1 MKIATKCYKI
11 LNVLFLI
18 YVVIRVVLVYRF
30 IPVGFLGKHT
40 DMSNLS
46 CPNNDL
52 GNVSDVLPQAFML
65 MIVIIILD
73 LFVCSF
79 MLIYAKLL
87 VPKFKLMNIF
97 RLIFKKTNEKDDE
110 LDELGVLDT
119 DVWQMELLF
128 VILSEASVPFVSFF
142 CYVILVPITVIISMN
157 SPAFLS
163 IQMYYSVYDIFASFI
178 FFVFTIILAVIT
190 VFVSFCH
197 MITGNLEMKL
207 PR

>member
-11 LNVLFLI
+11 LNILFLI
-18 YVVIRVVLVYRF
+18 YVVIRVMLMYRF
-30 IPVGFLGKHT
+30 ILVGFLGKHA

-65 MIVIIILD
+65 MVVIIILD
-73 LFVCSF
+73 LFICSF

-87 VPKFKLMNIF
+87 VPKFKLMSIF

-110 LDELGVLDT
+110 LDELCVLDT
-119 DVWQMELLF
+119 DVCQMELLF
-128 VILSEASVPFVSFF
+128 VILAALSVPVVSFF

-197 MITGNLEMKL
+197 MITVNLEMKL